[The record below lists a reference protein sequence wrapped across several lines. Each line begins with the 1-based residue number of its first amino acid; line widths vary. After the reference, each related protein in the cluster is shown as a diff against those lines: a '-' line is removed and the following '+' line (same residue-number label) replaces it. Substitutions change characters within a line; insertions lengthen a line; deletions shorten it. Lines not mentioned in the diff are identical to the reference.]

1 MTTSIILFSL
11 ALLLL
16 FWYRFRYNKKVS
28 WKIPSEEFPK
38 DWRIVLLEKV
48 PFYNSLNAEER
59 KRFEF
64 KVQEFLLNCRITPI
78 DTTIETSDELL
89 VASSA
94 IIPIF
99 AFPEWKY
106 LNLQEV
112 LLYPDSFNHKFGTGG
127 KDDNILGMVG
137 TGYMDGKMI
146 LSKQALEAGFRND
159 TDKRN
164 TGVHEFVHLI
174 DKADGSIDG
183 LPAVLL
189 DKQYTLPWFDLIRKK
204 IREIRDFKSDID
216 LYGGTSEEEFFSVI
230 SEYFFEQPQLL
241 QRKNPE
247 LYALL
252 EKIFNQKMSTR
263 VLRKNR
269 HKTRR
274 NDPCPCNS
282 GLKFK
287 ECCGK
292 KTNV

>member
-1 MTTSIILFSL
+1 MAVYIILFSL
-11 ALLLL
+11 ALFGLI
-16 FWYRFRYNKKVS
+16 WYRIRYARKTS
-28 WKIPSEEFPK
+28 WNVPSEDFPK
-38 DWRIVLLEKV
+38 EWRIVLLEKV
-48 PFYNSLNAEER
+48 PFYNALNDEEKSL
-59 KRFEF
+59 FEF
-64 KVQEFLLNCRITPI
+64 KIQEFLLNCRITPI
-78 DTTIETSDELL
+78 DTTIDASDKLL

-99 AFPEWKY
+99 AFPDWKY
-106 LNLQEV
+106 FNLQEV
-112 LLYPDSFNHKFGTGG
+112 LVYPDSFNSKFGSGG

-146 LSKQALEAGFRND
+146 LSKQALQEGFRNE

-164 TGVHEFVHLI
+164 TAIHEFVHLI
-174 DKADGSIDG
+174 DKSDGSVDG

-189 DKQYTLPWFDLIRKK
+189 DKQYSLPWFDLIRKK

-252 EKIFNQKMSTR
+252 EKIFKQKMNAR

-292 KTNV
+292 K

>member
-1 MTTSIILFSL
+1 MAVYIILFSL
-11 ALLLL
+11 ALFGLI
-16 FWYRFRYNKKVS
+16 WYRIRYARKTAWNV
-28 WKIPSEEFPK
+28 PSEDFPK
-38 DWRIVLLEKV
+38 EWRIVLLEKV
-48 PFYNSLNAEER
+48 PFYNALNYEEKSL
-59 KRFEF
+59 FEF
-64 KVQEFLLNCRITPI
+64 KIQEFLLNCHITPI
-78 DTTIETSDELL
+78 DTTIDASDKLL

-99 AFPEWKY
+99 AFPDWKY
-106 LNLQEV
+106 FNLQEV
-112 LLYPDSFNHKFGTGG
+112 LVYPDSFNNKFGSGG

-146 LSKQALEAGFRND
+146 LSKQALQEGFRNE

-164 TGVHEFVHLI
+164 TAIHEFVHLI
-174 DKADGSIDG
+174 DKSDGSVDG

-189 DKQYTLPWFDLIRKK
+189 DKQYSLPWFDLIRKK

-230 SEYFFEQPQLL
+230 SEYFFEQPKLL

-252 EKIFNQKMSTR
+252 EKIFKQKMNAR

-292 KTNV
+292 K